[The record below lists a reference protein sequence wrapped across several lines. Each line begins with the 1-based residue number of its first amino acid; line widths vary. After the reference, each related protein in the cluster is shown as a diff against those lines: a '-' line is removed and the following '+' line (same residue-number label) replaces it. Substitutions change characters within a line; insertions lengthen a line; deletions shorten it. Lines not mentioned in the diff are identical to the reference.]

1 MKKTI
6 LTTLALNVMLFFLFA
21 FTTHAEE
28 VVPSPKP
35 PASSAFAQN
44 KQDRH
49 PSRDHHVEQRRD
61 AARHTQIPRWLS
73 GRCDWLRLS
82 RLSP

>member
-21 FTTHAEE
+21 FTTHAE
-28 VVPSPKP
+28 VLPSPKSP
-35 PASSAFAQN
+35 TSSALAQ
-44 KQDRH
+44 KKTDRH
-49 PSRDHHVEQRRD
+49 PSRDHHVGQRRY
-61 AARHTQIPRWLS
+61 AARHTQIHRWLS
-73 GRCDWLRLS
+73 ARCDWLRLS